1 MRLFDMHCDT
11 LYECYQTQSQLDDNS
26 LHIDLR
32 RGRAFDAWL
41 QVFAVWMPDSWRGE
55 LAFSRCR
62 DILQLA
68 HKQAALYTKELLLA
82 KDTSAMDEAVSSRRC
97 GAVLAVEGGAALA
110 GKLEHIK
117 ELAEDG
123 VKVMTLTWN
132 GSNEL
137 GNGCLSGCAEGL
149 TPFGKSAVKELENC
163 HILVD
168 VSHLNSRGFWDV
180 AEISEKPF
188 IASHSVSRQVH
199 EHPRNL
205 TDEQF
210 SCIRDRGGLVGLN
223 LCADQLGEQS
233 FEQFER
239 HLYHFLALDGEGTVG
254 FGCDFDGTTLPDSWN
269 GIAVM
274 EELYNYLY
282 HKNYDETC
290 LRRLFFSNC
299 YDFFHAALTI

>member
-11 LYECYQTQSQLDDNS
+11 LYECFQTRSSLKCNT
-26 LHIDLR
+26 LHIDLQ
-32 RGRAFDAWL
+32 RGQAFDAWV
-41 QVFAVWMPDSWRGE
+41 QIFAAWIPDSWQGE

-62 DILQLA
+62 EILQMA
-68 HKQAALYTKELLLA
+68 YKQAALYSEDMLLVQTA
-82 KDTSAMDEAVSSRRC
+82 SDMEAAQSTHRC
-97 GAVLAVEGGAALA
+97 GALLAVEGGTALA
-110 GKLEHIK
+110 GKLEYVK

-137 GNGCLSGCAEGL
+137 GNGCLSGREEGL
-149 TPFGKSAVKELENC
+149 TSFGKAAVKELENC
-163 HILVD
+163 QIIVD
-168 VSHLNSRGFWDV
+168 VSHLNPRGFWDV

-188 IASHSVSRQVH
+188 IASHSVSRKIH

-223 LCADQLGEQS
+223 LCADQLGKQS

-239 HLYHFLALDGEGTVG
+239 HLYHFLSLDGDYTVG
-254 FGCDFDGTTLPDSWN
+254 FGCDFDGTSVPDEWK

-274 EELYNYLY
+274 EELYNYLCR
-282 HKNYDETC
+282 KNYDESC
-290 LRRLFFSNC
+290 LERLFFSNC
-299 YDFFHAALTI
+299 YDFFRAALTI